1 MFEQNEVNMKT
12 ETRKIYTCDYCPK
25 HYKVASRCKYHER
38 ICTKNPENQRACYGC
53 GHLIKRAVT
62 VDAGWVHPFGGDGER
77 TVSVLFCQKLNV
89 MIHTPQNA
97 IRGNQFEHAEYKN
110 VEMLKECSERIDE
123 KWEIEEPAGMHIL

>member
-1 MFEQNEVNMKT
+1 MKT

-53 GHLIKRAVT
+53 GHLTKRELT
-62 VDAGWVHPFGGDGER
+62 IEHGHMDPFGNWTER
-77 TVSVLFCQKLNV
+77 EVNLLFCQKLNV
-89 MIHTPQNA
+89 LIHTPQNVV
-97 IRGNQFEHAEYKN
+97 RGNQIECSEYGSAE
-110 VEMLKECSERIDE
+110 MPKECSERIDE